1 MNERIEQIIG
11 ANVQRLRQEHGHPRS
26 AFCLMAGI
34 SRPYLDKVE
43 AGEANITVR
52 QLERLASGLGVEPV
66 DLIS

>member
-11 ANVQRLRQEHGHPRS
+11 ANVQRLRQEQGHTKT

>member
-1 MNERIEQIIG
+1 MSERIEQTIG
-11 ANVQRLRQEHGHPRS
+11 ANVRCLRVEQGHS
-26 AFCLMAGI
+26 KTAFCLMAGI

-52 QLERLASGLGVEPV
+52 QLERLAAGLGVDAI